1 MKFQRGD
8 LVRCSFQQVL
18 DNREDTEVHI
28 VLAAHDVIA
37 PGDEPFDG
45 FTVLC
50 TVEVVDTMGTVRH
63 FDAALLSR
71 VETQ

>member
-1 MKFQRGD
+1 MNFKPGD
-8 LVRCSFQQVL
+8 IVRWKSQQVM
-18 DNREDTEVHI
+18 DDREDTEVHT
-28 VLAAHDVIA
+28 VLESHDVIA

-50 TVEVVDTMGTVRH
+50 TVEVVDTLGTVRH
-63 FDAALLSR
+63 IDAALLSR